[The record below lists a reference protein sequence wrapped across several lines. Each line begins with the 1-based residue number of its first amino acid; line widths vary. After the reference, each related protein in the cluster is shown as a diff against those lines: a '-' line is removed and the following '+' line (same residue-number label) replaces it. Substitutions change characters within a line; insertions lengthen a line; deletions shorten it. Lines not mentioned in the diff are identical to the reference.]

1 MNFENRIF
9 SDFLSLCNFTRITV
23 NFSFLFQ
30 LPPLTPGTNKKM
42 GETLKFIYSYWGPHA
57 EKYKIPKNPRVWNNT
72 HVRIWLQWTVE
83 EFQFGVSYDELIN
96 EFPLNGNEMCDLTRE
111 QFEKRTPGYVGDIL
125 HEHLAILQQDALDHE
140 DQPVNFSMS
149 YQLQQQQHAEQQHQ
163 LAAQQQ
169 ADPYYSGYTPP
180 AHLYP
185 NFTAHQTHHL
195 YAGEQYHGYGFQQPM
210 VSIPPP
216 PHHIPIY
223 RHVSAISVL
232 FFEKTNFCQT
242 RTIFVSVISLLTTD
256 TISNTLV
263 ICPT

>member
-23 NFSFLFQ
+23 NCSFLFQ

-149 YQLQQQQHAEQQHQ
+149 HQLQQQQHAEQQHQ

-223 RHVSAISVL
+223 RHVSTISVL
-232 FFEKTNFCQT
+232 FLMKTHFCQ
-242 RTIFVSVISLLTTD
+242 FY
-256 TISNTLV
+256 
-263 ICPT
+263 